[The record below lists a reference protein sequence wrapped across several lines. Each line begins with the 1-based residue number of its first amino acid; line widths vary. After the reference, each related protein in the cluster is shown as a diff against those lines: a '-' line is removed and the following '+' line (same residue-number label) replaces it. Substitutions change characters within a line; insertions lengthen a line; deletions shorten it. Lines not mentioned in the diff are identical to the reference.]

1 MTSGI
6 SSESHHKTD
15 SDAFEPKILAF
26 VCNWCSLGGADSAG
40 LGRMQQP
47 TNARLIRVMC
57 SARVDPAFMLKA
69 LTSGADGVLLT
80 GCHIGDC
87 HYLAGNFKTE
97 RRFEELKFLIEEFG
111 IEPERFRL
119 EWISASE
126 GEKWAQTIAEFT
138 ETIRQLGPNPLK
150 KWL

>member
-1 MTSGI
+1 MTTEPVLESQQKI
-6 SSESHHKTD
+6 SEK
-15 SDAFEPKILAF
+15 FEPSILAF
-26 VCNWCSLGGADSAG
+26 VCNWCSLGGSDAAG
-40 LGRMQQP
+40 LGRLQQP

-57 SARVDPAFMLKA
+57 SARIDPAFMLKA

-97 RRFEELKFLIEEFG
+97 RRYEQLEFLLKEFG
-111 IEPERFRL
+111 IESERFRL
-119 EWISASE
+119 EWVSASE
-126 GEKWAQTIAEFT
+126 GEKWAQTVKEFT
-138 ETIRQLGPNPLK
+138 ETIQKLGPNPLK